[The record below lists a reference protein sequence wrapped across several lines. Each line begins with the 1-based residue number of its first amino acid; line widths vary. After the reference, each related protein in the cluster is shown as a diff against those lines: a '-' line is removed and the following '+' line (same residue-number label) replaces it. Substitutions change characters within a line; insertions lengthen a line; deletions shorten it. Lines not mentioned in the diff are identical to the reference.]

1 MSTPTS
7 DLLARARTYIVS
19 DADAN
24 HAQTEKFTAEDGVA
38 VLAYTN
44 SSVLPHLR
52 RAVEESEGATVPMS
66 SLYWAALLLT
76 NQKPPDSASP
86 PDNASLKKL
95 PFAELATAITRHDI
109 GSCRRSQKCY
119 LLRRS
124 CPSTRPPSSATSPR

>member
-1 MSTPTS
+1 M
-7 DLLARARTYIVS
+7 
-19 DADAN
+19 
-24 HAQTEKFTAEDGVA
+24 
-38 VLAYTN
+38 LAYTN
-44 SSVLPHLR
+44 STVLPHLR

-124 CPSTRPPSSATSPR
+124 CPSIRPPSSATSPIDLHKRRGREWETC